1 MEKEALLHQI
11 MQVDFACI
19 DLHLFLNTHPHQTEA
34 ISLLGRFGGEAKR
47 LTQEYEQRFGPLSY
61 ATAASNS
68 RHFDWINSPW
78 PWHT

>member
-1 MEKEALLHQI
+1 MEKEALLHKI
-11 MQVDFACI
+11 MQTDFACI

-34 ISLLGRFGGEAKR
+34 LALLNKYGAETKQ

-61 ATAASNS
+61 TSPHGD

-78 PWHT
+78 PWHI